1 MHLPPVYE
9 IIARERILAADNS
22 ICHNAEVL
30 RKPNAASYTE
40 NPEVLSIKLFPE
52 FL

>member
-1 MHLPPVYE
+1 MHLHPVYE
-9 IIARERILAADNS
+9 IITRKRILAADNS

-30 RKPNAASYTE
+30 RQPDVASYTE

>member
-1 MHLPPVYE
+1 MHLHPVYE
-9 IIARERILAADNS
+9 IITRKRILAADNS

-30 RKPNAASYTE
+30 RQPTE

>member
-1 MHLPPVYE
+1 MHLHPVYE

-30 RKPNAASYTE
+30 RNPNAASYTE